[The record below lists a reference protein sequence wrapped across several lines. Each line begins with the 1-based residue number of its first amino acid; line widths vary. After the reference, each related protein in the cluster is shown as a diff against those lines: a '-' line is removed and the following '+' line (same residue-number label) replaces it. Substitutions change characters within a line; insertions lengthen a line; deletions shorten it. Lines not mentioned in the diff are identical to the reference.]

1 MSQPGSKDGSGSTL
15 AGPAAGGA
23 APPAAPLGHSK
34 NQLEMLELV
43 QRGMTMIPFNAYLGI
58 DVTEV
63 GVGLVRMR
71 VPYRPELVG
80 DPLKPAL
87 HGGVLAAVIDAAGGA
102 AVWTMGTLQDRIST
116 IDMRVDYLIPARLE
130 TFYAEAKVVRRGRHV
145 AVANI
150 RTYHPDRP
158 DETIAEGKAVYSI
171 RTHTKELV
179 DKIEQLR

>member
-1 MSQPGSKDGSGSTL
+1 MTQPGSKDGSGSTL

-23 APPAAPLGHSK
+23 ASASGHSK

-102 AVWTMGTLQDRIST
+102 AVGRWARCRIGS
-116 IDMRVDYLIPARLE
+116 
-130 TFYAEAKVVRRGRHV
+130 RR
-145 AVANI
+145 
-150 RTYHPDRP
+150 
-158 DETIAEGKAVYSI
+158 
-171 RTHTKELV
+171 
-179 DKIEQLR
+179 

>member
-15 AGPAAGGA
+15 ASPVAGGA
-23 APPAAPLGHSK
+23 APASPPSHSK

-145 AVANI
+145 AVTNI

>member
-15 AGPAAGGA
+15 ASPAAGGA
-23 APPAAPLGHSK
+23 APASPPGHSK

-158 DETIAEGKAVYSI
+158 TRPLPKARPS
-171 RTHTKELV
+171 TASAPTPKS
-179 DKIEQLR
+179 

>member
-1 MSQPGSKDGSGSTL
+1 MTQPGSKDGSGSTL
-15 AGPAAGGA
+15 AGPAAGGS
-23 APPAAPLGHSK
+23 APSSASGHSK

-171 RTHTKELV
+171 RTHTKELT